1 MEAIFIYLYEALYGN
16 IYLIVLGSF
25 LWGVASILLSP
36 CHLTSIPLIV
46 GYLNGNE
53 KLSLKRTFYHALI
66 FSSGILLSILIIGLI
81 TSYSGRMLGD
91 LGIWGNLFLSLFF
104 IFFGLILLDLFSLPN
119 FIDTSILSKFKKQN
133 FLSSFLIGFIFGIG
147 LGPCTFA
154 FMAPMLGVIF
164 QASSENLSSGIMMLI
179 LFALGH
185 SLTIAIAGTFVQFV
199 EKILKVSQDSKKILY
214 IRRACG
220 ILVIIAGLY
229 NIKLI
234 IHV

>member
-1 MEAIFIYLYEALYGN
+1 MMEAIFTYLYDALYGN
-16 IYLIVLGSF
+16 LYLIAFGSF

-53 KLSLKRTFYHALI
+53 KLSLKKTFYHALI
-66 FSSGILLSILIIGLI
+66 FSFGILLSILLIGAI

-91 LGIWGNLFLSLFF
+91 LGIWGNLFLSVFF
-104 IFFGLILLDLFSLPN
+104 IFFGLMLLDIFSLPN
-119 FIDTSILSKFKKQN
+119 FIDTSILGKFKKQN
-133 FLSSFLIGFIFGIG
+133 FLSSFLIGLIFGVG

-154 FMAPMLGVIF
+154 FMAPMLGIVF
-164 QASSENLSSGIMMLI
+164 QMSYENMSIGIMMIL

-199 EKILKVSQDSKKILY
+199 EKILKISENSKKIQY
-214 IRRACG
+214 IRRSCG
-220 ILVIIAGLY
+220 ALVIFAGIY
-229 NIKLI
+229 NLKD
-234 IHV
+234 VW